1 MRTDSPWSF
10 YNCDG
15 LSTDVGNVLVY
26 PANTRVRIVGNKRT
40 KPSLMGQEG
49 IVIKTVGLGGWH
61 WLELQ
66 NGVTVKV
73 QRNALCLADGSSEVN
88 GYFPGSYD
96 VESSPSEK
104 SSTFGCPELSLS
116 RVRSSGGI
124 NLHKLSTDALLR
136 YAQLHGL
143 TVGPK
148 ASRSLLLKHVWWHFE
163 TFVTDESS
171 VLASLTEKGLE

>member
-10 YNCDG
+10 YNGDG
-15 LSTDVGNVLVY
+15 LSTDIGNVLVY
-26 PANTRVRIVGNKRT
+26 PASTRVRIVGNKRT

-66 NGVTVKV
+66 NGKTVKV
-73 QRNALCLADGSSEVN
+73 QRNALCLADEN
-88 GYFPGSYD
+88 NEFFPSYD
-96 VESSPSEK
+96 RESSPSES

-116 RVRSSGGI
+116 RVRSSGGV
-124 NLHKLSTDALLR
+124 NLHKLSTEALLK
-136 YAQLHGL
+136 YAELHGL
-143 TVGPK
+143 TVGPRD
-148 ASRSLLLKHVWWHFE
+148 SRSLLLKHVWWHFE

-171 VLASLTEKGLE
+171 VLASLTDKGME